1 MFILGLLWGI
11 ATGIIVSYYYGR
23 AKRNFEQKKIT
34 GDIYL
39 KFKEVLS
46 NLKKGKAVF
55 VSRINH
61 TVIVDTRISK
71 LDVVNLVYLMDKGVL
86 CIFKDNQCLYTTE
99 SVEVDLASELL
110 MELNDKFNQ
119 QINDVV
125 NIMGMTISKE
135 EFQLKIEEMK
145 KWNLNNPNA
154 LKDMDIESIQADEIE
169 EIKKDNKMKF
179 DTDEILDK
187 IGKFGLKSLSEEE
200 MNFLNNQSKNL

>member
-11 ATGIIVSYYYGR
+11 VTGLIISYYYN
-23 AKRNFEQKKIT
+23 KTKINLEQKKNI
-34 GDIYL
+34 GDISL

-46 NLKKGKAVF
+46 NLKKGNAVF

-61 TVIVDTRISK
+61 TVIVDTRISN
-71 LDVVNLVYLMDKGVL
+71 LDIINLVYLMDKGVL

-99 SVEVDLASELL
+99 SVDVDLASELL
-110 MELNDKFNQ
+110 MEINDKFNN

-154 LKDMDIESIQADEIE
+154 LQDVDIDQKSEIDEITN
-169 EIKKDNKMKF
+169 DNKIKF
-179 DTDEILDK
+179 DIDEILDK
-187 IGKFGLKSLSEEE
+187 ISKFGLKSISEEE
-200 MNFLNNQSKNL
+200 LNYLNKQSKNL

>member
-34 GDIYL
+34 GDISL

-154 LKDMDIESIQADEIE
+154 LKDMDIESIQPDEIE
-169 EIKKDNKMKF
+169 EIKKDNKIKF

-187 IGKFGLKSLSEEE
+187 ISKFGLKSLSEEE

>member
-11 ATGIIVSYYYGR
+11 ATGIIVSYYYSK

-34 GDIYL
+34 GDISL

-110 MELNDKFNQ
+110 MELNDKFNH

-154 LKDMDIESIQADEIE
+154 LKDMDIESIQPDEIE
-169 EIKKDNKMKF
+169 EIKKDNKIKF

-187 IGKFGLKSLSEEE
+187 ISKFGLKSLSEEE

>member
-11 ATGIIVSYYYGR
+11 VTGLIISYYY
-23 AKRNFEQKKIT
+23 KKTKINLEQKKNI
-34 GDIYL
+34 GDISL

-46 NLKKGKAVF
+46 NLKKGNAVF

-61 TVIVDTRISK
+61 TVIVDTRISN
-71 LDVVNLVYLMDKGVL
+71 LDIINLVYLMDKGVL

-99 SVEVDLASELL
+99 SVDVDLASELL
-110 MELNDKFNQ
+110 MEINDKFNN

-154 LKDMDIESIQADEIE
+154 LQDVDIDQKSEIDEITN
-169 EIKKDNKMKF
+169 DNKIKF
-179 DTDEILDK
+179 DIDEILDK
-187 IGKFGLKSLSEEE
+187 ISKFGLKSISEEE
-200 MNFLNNQSKNL
+200 LNYLNKQSKNL

>member
-154 LKDMDIESIQADEIE
+154 LKDMDIESIQPDEIE
-169 EIKKDNKMKF
+169 EIKKDNKIKF

-187 IGKFGLKSLSEEE
+187 ISKFGLKSLSEEE

>member
-11 ATGIIVSYYYGR
+11 ATGLIVNYYYNR
-23 AKRNFEQKKIT
+23 VKKNFEQKKII
-34 GDIYL
+34 GDISL

-46 NLKKGKAVF
+46 NLKKGNAVF

-110 MELNDKFNQ
+110 MELNDKFNK

-135 EFQLKIEEMK
+135 EFQIKIEEMK
-145 KWNLNNPNA
+145 KWNLNNPNT
-154 LKDMDIESIQADEIE
+154 LKDMDIESIQPDEIE
-169 EIKKDNKMKF
+169 EIKNDNKIKF

-187 IGKFGLKSLSEEE
+187 ISKFGIESISEQEL
-200 MNFLNNQSKNL
+200 NFLNNQSKNL

>member
-11 ATGIIVSYYYGR
+11 VTGLIISYYYN
-23 AKRNFEQKKIT
+23 KTKINLEQKKNI
-34 GDIYL
+34 GDISL

-46 NLKKGKAVF
+46 NLKKGNAVF

-61 TVIVDTRISK
+61 TVIVDTRISN
-71 LDVVNLVYLMDKGVL
+71 LDIINLVYLMDKGVL

-99 SVEVDLASELL
+99 SVDVDLASELL
-110 MELNDKFNQ
+110 MEINDKFNN

-154 LKDMDIESIQADEIE
+154 LQDVDIDQKSEIDEITN
-169 EIKKDNKMKF
+169 DNKIKF
-179 DTDEILDK
+179 DIDEILDK
-187 IGKFGLKSLSEEE
+187 INKFGLKSISEEE
-200 MNFLNNQSKNL
+200 LNYLNKQSKNL

>member
-11 ATGIIVSYYYGR
+11 VTGVIISYYYN
-23 AKRNFEQKKIT
+23 KTKINLEQKKNI
-34 GDIYL
+34 GDISL

-46 NLKKGKAVF
+46 NLKKGNAVF

-61 TVIVDTRISK
+61 TVIVDTRISN
-71 LDVVNLVYLMDKGVL
+71 LDIINLVYLMDKGVL

-99 SVEVDLASELL
+99 SVDVDLASELL
-110 MELNDKFNQ
+110 MEINDKFNK

-154 LKDMDIESIQADEIE
+154 LQDVDIDQKSEIDEITN
-169 EIKKDNKMKF
+169 DNKIKF
-179 DTDEILDK
+179 DIDEILDK
-187 IGKFGLKSLSEEE
+187 INKFGLKSISEEE
-200 MNFLNNQSKNL
+200 LNYLNKQSKNI

>member
-1 MFILGLLWGI
+1 M
-11 ATGIIVSYYYGR
+11 
-23 AKRNFEQKKIT
+23 
-34 GDIYL
+34 

-154 LKDMDIESIQADEIE
+154 LKDMDIESIQPDEIE
-169 EIKKDNKMKF
+169 EIKKDNKIKF

-187 IGKFGLKSLSEEE
+187 ISKFGLKSLSEEE

>member
-11 ATGIIVSYYYGR
+11 ATGIIVSYYYSK

-34 GDIYL
+34 GDISL

-119 QINDVV
+119 EINDVV

-145 KWNLNNPNA
+145 KWNLNNPNT
-154 LKDMDIESIQADEIE
+154 LKDMDIESIQPDEIE
-169 EIKKDNKMKF
+169 EIKKDNKIKF

-187 IGKFGLKSLSEEE
+187 ISKFGLKSLSEEE